1 MADSTRMD
9 EGAARASGDVRP
21 ETPIM
26 PGPDDAEAEVEI
38 DVAAFERAEAEL
50 EESAAPFE
58 DAGVGEAG
66 LDDPRVRDGLG
77 RSEGREGPSTTS
89 AADAGEG
96 KSDGGVCPV
105 GFCPI
110 GMALSVVQGTKP
122 DAVEHLLVAGRE
134 FLLAAR
140 SVLDARAEAAGSSSL
155 KRIEID

>member
-1 MADSTRMD
+1 MADSTRTN
-9 EGAARASGDVRP
+9 EGAGRASGDVRP
-21 ETPIM
+21 EAPIA
-26 PGPDDAEAEVEI
+26 PIVPDSDAPEVEVEI

-58 DAGVGEAG
+58 GTEAG
-66 LDDPRVRDGLG
+66 TRAEDSPTG
-77 RSEGREGPSTTS
+77 SEAGEVPSATS
-89 AADAGEG
+89 AAADAGER
-96 KSDGGVCPV
+96 KSDAGVCPV

-140 SVLDARAEAAGSSSL
+140 SVLDARADAARSSKL
-155 KRIEID
+155 KKIEID